1 MRAVDRKLVRD
12 LWGIRGQVVAIALVI
27 GAGVAMF
34 LLLLSAFAS
43 LDLTQREYYQR
54 ERFGDV
60 FAALKRAP
68 QWVADDIARIPGV
81 AQVQTRVVADVN
93 LDVPGLAEPATG
105 HFVSIPEGARP
116 AVNDLF
122 LARGHW
128 VSRDHPDDVIVNRTF
143 ADANHLGLG
152 DGFTAVLNG
161 RRRHLRVIGV
171 ALSPEFVYTIRPGEV
186 ITDERLYG
194 VVWMGRRALGD
205 AFDLEG
211 AFNDVSVRVAPG
223 GSVAEVISRID
234 RILAPWG
241 GTGSIPRSLQPS
253 NFYLQSELA
262 GLRSFGSVLPIIFLG
277 VAAFLLNVVL
287 SRTVTLQREQIAAMK
302 ALGYSNRVVAMHY
315 VKWGL
320 VVAALGAAMGLA
332 AGAWLGAG
340 LTRIYT
346 EFYKFP
352 ILRYRL
358 PPSLVAEALGV
369 SLAAAVL
376 GALGA
381 VRRAVVL
388 PPAEAMR
395 PEPPASFRPS
405 LVERLGL
412 GRFLSQPARM
422 IARHLQRRPARGAI
436 SVLGIAFGGAILVA
450 GTFSLDSMNVLLDR
464 EFFQAQRQDA
474 TVSFVEPASPS
485 ALDEVRRLPGVLLA
499 EPYRAVAVRL
509 RHDHRSRTTGI
520 TGLPP
525 SSRLNRVVDRDG
537 KVIPIPPRGLLL
549 SAKLAEILRV
559 RPGEELTVE
568 VLEGRRPVLE
578 LPVAAV
584 VNDLIGTN
592 VYMSL
597 PQLHRR
603 LEEGAV
609 LSGAYLM
616 VDGDRMDALY
626 RAVKGLPRV
635 AGVSLRRAAIESF
648 RNTLLESFAIMRTIS
663 IVFATI
669 IAAGVVYN
677 TARVSLSERRRE
689 LATLRVIG
697 LTRGE
702 ISYILLGELAVVTLA
717 AVPLGLALGYAMAAG
732 MVQVYDTEVFR
743 MPMVVA
749 PLTLARS
756 AITVLVASALSA
768 LWVRRT
774 LDRLD
779 LIAVLKTRE

>member
-1 MRAVDRKLVRD
+1 MRAINRKLVRD
-12 LWGIRGQVVAIALVI
+12 LWGIRGQVFAIALVI
-27 GAGVAMF
+27 GSGVAMF

-43 LDLTQREYYQR
+43 LDLTQREYYGR

-60 FAALKRAP
+60 FASLKRAP
-68 QWVADDIARIPGV
+68 QWVAEDIAHIPGV
-81 AQVQTRVVADVN
+81 TAVQTRVVADVT
-93 LDVPGLAEPATG
+93 LDVPGLDEPATG
-105 HFVSIPEGARP
+105 HFVSIPEDTRP

-122 LARGHW
+122 LARGRW
-128 VSRDHPDDVIVNRTF
+128 VSRDRPDDVLVNRTF
-143 ADANHLGLG
+143 ANANHLGIG
-152 DGFTAVLNG
+152 DAFAAVLNG
-161 RRRHLRVIGV
+161 RRRRLRIVGI

-211 AFNDVSVRVAPG
+211 AFNDVSLRLAPG
-223 GSVAEVISRID
+223 ASVAEAITRLD

-241 GTGSIPRSLQPS
+241 GTGAIPRSLQPS
-253 NFYLQSELA
+253 NFYLQSELN
-262 GLRSFGSVLPIIFLG
+262 GLRSFGSILPIVFLG

-287 SRTVTLQREQIAAMK
+287 SRTVQLQREQIAAMK
-302 ALGYSNRVVAMHY
+302 ALGYSNRAIAGHY
-315 VKWGL
+315 VLWGL
-320 VVAALGAAMGLA
+320 AVAALGAAMGLA

-352 ILRYRL
+352 ILRYHLPVRL
-358 PPSLVAEALGV
+358 VVEALGV
-369 SLAAAVL
+369 ALAAAVL

-381 VRRAVVL
+381 VRRAVTL

-395 PEPPASFRPS
+395 PEPPSSFQPS

-412 GRFLSQPARM
+412 GGFLSQPARM
-422 IARHLQRRPARGAI
+422 IARHLQRRPARAAV

-450 GTFSLDSMNVLLDR
+450 GTFSLDSMGVLLDR
-464 EFFQAQRQDA
+464 EFYQAQRQDA
-474 TVSFVEPASPS
+474 TLTFVEPASPS
-485 ALDEVRRLPGVLLA
+485 ALDEVRRLPGVIQA
-499 EPYRAVAVRL
+499 EPFRAVAVRL
-509 RHDHRSRTTGI
+509 RYGHRSRTTGI
-520 TGLPP
+520 TGLPLE
-525 SSRLNRVVDRDG
+525 SRLSRVVDRDG
-537 KVIPIPPRGLLL
+537 RVVPIPSRGLLL
-549 SAKLAEILRV
+549 SAKLAEILHV
-559 RPGEELTVE
+559 RPGEVLTVE

-578 LPVAAV
+578 LPVTAL
-584 VNDLIGTN
+584 VNDLVGTN
-592 VYMSL
+592 AYMRL
-597 PQLHRR
+597 AQLHRR
-603 LEEGAV
+603 LEEGDV

-616 VDGDRMDALY
+616 VDGDRLGDLY
-626 RAVKGLPRV
+626 RVVKGLPRV
-635 AGVSLRRAAIESF
+635 GGVALRRFTVESF
-648 RNTLLESFAIMRTIS
+648 RNTLMESFVIMRTVS

-717 AVPLGLALGYAMAAG
+717 AVPLGLVLGYAMAAG

-743 MPMVVA
+743 IPLTVA
-749 PLTLARS
+749 PMTLARS
-756 AITVLVASALSA
+756 AVTVLVSAALSA
-768 LWVRRT
+768 LWVRRR